1 MGIRSARKGKRPARE
16 GKRPARAGLSSV
28 RTALAGKKSFIKKVL
43 ACVALLLLCV
53 VPALFVNS
61 IIGYLPALIVA
72 CMLIYLGLYSFII
85 RRSTSFEELSNLTS
99 CERGSRIDFK
109 VNISNRSPLLLSR
122 VEPQFYISDLFGD
135 DESIMKRV
143 TTLAPF
149 EDREFEFTL
158 RFDHIGVYS
167 AGLRNITVYDL
178 LGLFTHTMANAN
190 RYEVS
195 VTPRLY
201 YLRDFRVSNELMNE
215 SQKMLTS
222 VINDGMDYAGMRD
235 YEMGDPMKS
244 VHWKMSARSRK
255 LVTKLHESYVNPT
268 LTIIMD
274 FHTFPYD
281 HETMMNIY
289 DAIIEIAFSVD
300 QYAHDN
306 SIDSYIVFQDRNGV
320 KRRESIGASERY
332 GTIVAELPRISSEK
346 FKGVA
351 VDYINDE
358 IENPYAANNIVIC
371 TSCFDDRMVSLLANA
386 RNRGKTPTLFGIV
399 PKELPEEER
408 RNVTRPLRL
417 LDSATTPYYIL
428 DSADDL
434 NKIL

>member
-1 MGIRSARKGKRPARE
+1 MAERNGIRLTRAFLARRKT
-16 GKRPARAGLSSV
+16 LI
-28 RTALAGKKSFIKKVL
+28 LKVL
-43 ACVALLLLCV
+43 ACVLLLVLCV
-53 VPALFVNS
+53 VPALFVNT

-72 CMLIYLGLYSFII
+72 CMLIYLGAYSFII
-85 RRSTSFEELSNLTS
+85 RRSTTFEELSSLSS

-149 EDREFEFTL
+149 EDREFEFSL

-167 AGLRNITVYDL
+167 AGLRSITVYDL
-178 LGLFTHTMANAN
+178 LGLFTYTMTNAN

-201 YLRDFRVSNELMNE
+201 YLRDFRVSNELMSE

-222 VINDGMDYAGMRD
+222 IVNDGMDYAGMRD

-244 VHWKMSARSRK
+244 VHWKMSARAKK
-255 LVTKLHESYVNPT
+255 LVTKLHETYVNPT
-268 LTIIMD
+268 LTIVLD
-274 FHTFPYD
+274 FHTLPYD

-289 DAIIEIAFSVD
+289 DAIIEIAFSID

-306 SIDSYIVFQDRNGV
+306 SIDSYLLFQDRHGV
-320 KRRESIGASERY
+320 RRREAIGSSERY
-332 GTIVAELPRISSEK
+332 GTIVAELPRISSES

-351 VDYINDE
+351 TDYISAE
-358 IENPYAANNIVIC
+358 IENPYASNNIVVC
-371 TSCFDDRMVSLLANA
+371 TSCFDDMMISLLANA
-386 RNRGKTPTLFGIV
+386 RSRGKTPILFGVV
-399 PKELPEEER
+399 PRELPDEER
-408 RNVTRPLRL
+408 KNVTKSLRL

-434 NKIL
+434 NKVL